1 MALTDDAILKIKEL
15 IVDGEFAPGS
25 KLPKER
31 ELAERLGLS
40 RNSLR
45 EAVRALTLIGV
56 LEPRQGDGTYVTSL
70 EPELLLA
77 GTTFVSDLLAGP
89 NILELHRVRRILEP
103 AATALAATRLTE
115 EDFEALEECLARMGA
130 AETMQT
136 FIDTDVDFHR
146 IIVNASGNAT
156 LASLIQNLAGG
167 TIRARLWRAIAEEGA
182 TETAKRLHHDIFR
195 ALKARDPELAA
206 AADLLHLADGE
217 RWLRGMLE
225 QEARNGRQAEPSED
239 GA

>member
-103 AATALAATRLTE
+103 AATALAATRLTD
-115 EDFEALEECLARMGA
+115 EDFERLEECLARMDA
-130 AETMQT
+130 AETMQA

-167 TIRARLWRAIAEEGA
+167 TIRMRLWRAIAEEGA
-182 TETAKRLHHDIFR
+182 IDTTRRLHHDVFR

-225 QEARNGRQAEPSED
+225 QEARNGVHGGRD
-239 GA
+239 GT

>member
-1 MALTDDAILKIKEL
+1 VALTDQAIEKIKNL
-15 IVDGEFAPGS
+15 IVEGEFAPGA
-25 KLPKER
+25 KLPRER

-77 GTTFVSDLLAGP
+77 GTMFVSDLLTGDTL
-89 NILELHRVRRILEP
+89 LELYQVRRILEP

-115 EDFEALEECLARMGA
+115 DDLATLAETLARMDG
-130 AETMQT
+130 AETTQA
-136 FIDTDVDFHR
+136 FIDVDVEFHR
-146 IIVNASGNAT
+146 IIVRASGNAT

-167 TIRARLWRAIAEEGA
+167 TLRARVWRAIRERDAVERA
-182 TETAKRLHHDIFR
+182 RQLHHDIYA
-195 ALKARDPELAA
+195 ALQARDPELAA
-206 AADLLHLADGE
+206 AADLIHLADGE
-217 RWLRGMLE
+217 RWLRGMVA
-225 QEARNGRQAEPSED
+225 QEAPDGQPSGPGD
-239 GA
+239 VVS

>member
-1 MALTDDAILKIKEL
+1 MALTDQAIVKIKDL
-15 IVDGEFAPGS
+15 ILDGEFVPGS

-45 EAVRALTLIGV
+45 EAVRALTLVGV

-77 GTTFVSDLLAGP
+77 GTFFVGDLLSGT
-89 NILELHRVRRILEP
+89 NLIELFEVRRILEP
-103 AATALAATRLTE
+103 AATALATTRLTE
-115 EDFEALEECLARMGA
+115 RDLGVLEECLVRMDAGESTQA
-130 AETMQT
+130 C
-136 FIDTDVDFHR
+136 IDADVEFHR
-146 IIVNASGNAT
+146 IIVGASGNTT

-167 TIRARLWRAIAEEGA
+167 TLRARIWRATRERGA
-182 TETAKRLHHDIFR
+182 TDAAMKLHRDILL
-195 ALKARDPELAA
+195 ALRARDPELAA

-225 QEARNGRQAEPSED
+225 LEAAQDPTP
-239 GA
+239 

>member
-1 MALTDDAILKIKEL
+1 MALTDDAILKIKNL
-15 IVDGEFAPGS
+15 IVAGEFAPGS

-77 GTTFVSDLLAGP
+77 GTTFVGDLLAGP
-89 NILELHRVRRILEP
+89 NLLELHRVRRILEP
-103 AATALAATRLTE
+103 AATALAATRLDDDE
-115 EDFEALEECLARMGA
+115 LAMLEACLARMDA
-130 AETMQT
+130 AETMQE
-136 FIDTDVDFHR
+136 FIETDVEFHR
-146 IIVNASGNAT
+146 VIVNACGNAT

-167 TIRARLWRAIAEEGA
+167 TMRARLWRAIVEEGA
-182 TETAKRLHHDIFR
+182 IETTKRMHHDIFR
-195 ALKARDPELAA
+195 ALKTRDPELAE

-217 RWLRGMLE
+217 RWLRTMLE
-225 QEARNGRQAEPSED
+225 QEARNGPPQPDRT
-239 GA
+239 

>member
-15 IVDGEFAPGS
+15 IVAGEFVPGA

-31 ELAERLGLS
+31 ELADRLGLS

-70 EPELLLA
+70 EPDLLLA

-89 NILELHRVRRILEP
+89 NVLELHRVRRILEP
-103 AATALAATRLTE
+103 AATALAATLLTE
-115 EDFEALEECLARMGA
+115 EEFDALEACLARMDA
-130 AETMQT
+130 AETMQA
-136 FIDTDVDFHR
+136 FIDTDVEFHR

-182 TETAKRLHHDIFR
+182 TEVAKRLHHDIFR

-217 RWLRGMLE
+217 RWLRNMLD
-225 QEARNGRQAEPSED
+225 QEARDGRQAALD